1 MKGHTPSIHIACI
14 IWYNISLHITLQG
27 RTSGQSIIHGPDKNK
42 SIMQAIKNK
51 QFLISCLLS
60 LVRTTAVNT
69 HTYLL
74 PLQTHRLTPHGHL
87 FFTRLEVMSR
97 MQNGSRN
104 VSWAGRKT
112 AAATCP
118 LERTRSHEKGTHV
131 ERSGWTLREKNLFVL
146 IKSESDLCN
155 GGKINSFS
163 GG

>member
-14 IWYNISLHITLQG
+14 IWYNISLHITLHG
-27 RTSGQSIIHGPDKNK
+27 RTSGQSIIHGPDKINQ
-42 SIMQAIKNK
+42 SCK
-51 QFLISCLLS
+51 QSKTNNSSS
-60 LVRTTAVNT
+60 LACSLWYVPRRWTHT

-74 PLQTHRLTPHGHL
+74 PLQTHRL
-87 FFTRLEVMSR
+87 FFTRLEVMGR